1 MPSLALF
8 TYFIS
13 IMRLIKISDN
23 RGFHARSRIATDVEE
38 THGEYGIG
46 ELGYITTVDGTNY
59 VTSIGLGV
67 RHDHMPASARLQRD
81 SEETKSSD

>member
-8 TYFIS
+8 TYFLS